1 MGTVAASAASEHGG
15 HQKEGHLGYLR
26 RDTAA
31 QENGNSSVWSPVQ
44 FIGGSTA
51 YNSA

>member
-1 MGTVAASAASEHGG
+1 MGTVAASAAG
-15 HQKEGHLGYLR
+15 HQKEGHLGYLQ
-26 RDTAA
+26 RDTAV
-31 QENGNSSVWSPVQ
+31 QENGGSSVRSPVQ